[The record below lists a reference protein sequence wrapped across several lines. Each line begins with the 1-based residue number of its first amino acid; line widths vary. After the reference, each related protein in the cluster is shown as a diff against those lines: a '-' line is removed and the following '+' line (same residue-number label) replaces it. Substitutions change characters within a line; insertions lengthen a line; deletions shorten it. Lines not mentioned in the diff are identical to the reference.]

1 MNTPPRRYI
10 RSLTSARFFAALFI
24 VLMHFS
30 IYFPYNAYT
39 NFVLLQGGIGVCFF
53 FILSG
58 FVLTYTYYELFK
70 DGVDLKKYIDFLR
83 TRFARVYPMYL
94 ISLMVVTIILL
105 YFIGHDRQLVEKLYY
120 VSITPGFLTVSWL
133 ANLLLLQTFIPY
145 PPLQQIWNAPSWA
158 VGCEFFFY
166 ALFPFM
172 ISYLAHRSA
181 KGVKIRNML
190 ILLFLLSMVL
200 LVSAVLAIWYQPIF
214 SGDSRL
220 QVFGYAVVRMP
231 LFRIPEFILGCLAG
245 LFFTRSFE
253 NNNNNNNSPFMSFLM
268 VRQNRDRFLLI
279 GLLMIPAIICGHS
292 LANMVLGPDYAIRSL
307 PGFTLEAFFWYF
319 AYMLPFTMVI
329 TGLSCGD
336 NFLSP
341 MLDHPML
348 VFLGEASYS
357 LYIIHWIPLVALD
370 LMQYEKGGWP
380 GDLTILAIIAGII
393 LLSGVCYKYVETPA
407 RKAIRSNL
415 KKEKIALTT

>member
-1 MNTPPRRYI
+1 VTWEVPTPAAGVLKILVKEGMNVRVGAVVGQIDPNTPIPPTMNSNRGGGTAPPPAAPR
-10 RSLTSARFFAALFI
+10 
-24 VLMHFS
+24 V
-30 IYFPYNAYT
+30 
-39 NFVLLQGGIGVCFF
+39 
-53 FILSG
+53 
-58 FVLTYTYYELFK
+58 
-70 DGVDLKKYIDFLR
+70 
-83 TRFARVYPMYL
+83 
-94 ISLMVVTIILL
+94 
-105 YFIGHDRQLVEKLYY
+105 
-120 VSITPGFLTVSWL
+120 
-133 ANLLLLQTFIPY
+133 
-145 PPLQQIWNAPSWA
+145 
-158 VGCEFFFY
+158 
-166 ALFPFM
+166 
-172 ISYLAHRSA
+172 
-181 KGVKIRNML
+181 
-190 ILLFLLSMVL
+190 

-253 NNNNNNNSPFMSFLM
+253 NNNNNSPFMSFLM

-319 AYMLPFTMVI
+319 AYMLPFSMVI